1 MSGILRLIAGGLLA
15 LICCYIGI
23 LVKRRYKEREKVYK
37 SALAYARALKRDLS
51 AKKTPIP
58 QIVADFCKDGG
69 GDFEKTLAEY
79 TSRMSKGNYDA
90 DGLEIKCLKPA
101 ESKELIGYLKGFG
114 GSALDEQLALASRL
128 ESYAAE
134 MAQAAEKDGAKLGN
148 MYFRLLVL
156 LGLAII
162 LILA

>member
-1 MSGILRLIAGGLLA
+1 MSGILRLVAGGLLA
-15 LICCYIGI
+15 LICCYIGL
-23 LVKRRYKEREKVYK
+23 LVKRRYKDREKAYK
-37 SALAYARALKRDLS
+37 SALAYARMLKRELS

-58 QIVADFCKDGG
+58 QIVAEFCKGG
-69 GDFEKTLAEY
+69 NGDFEKILAEY
-79 TSRMSKGNYDA
+79 TSRIGKGNDNL

-101 ESKELIGYLKGFG
+101 ESKELLGYLKGFG

-134 MAQAAEKDGAKLGN
+134 MAQAAEKDSAKLGN